1 MRSGIC
7 LQALVPVR
15 SSPAHTSE
23 MVNQLLFGEIFRIGE
38 TAGPWV
44 RIETEWDSYPGWIHA
59 AQCSELSPTE
69 YLRIA
74 GSEPAVV
81 TGLIAWLK
89 SDGGIEFPVVKGS
102 SLPGL
107 QDLKFRI
114 SGEVYTVTG
123 ACRMVSPQATVR
135 EFPAPAAR
143 SLRLGIVDAAQSY
156 LHAPYLWGGRSPF
169 GIDCSG
175 LVQIA
180 LKLNGIPI
188 DRDASQQAARGEM
201 VNLLNEALPG
211 DLAFFDNDEGH
222 ITHVGIMIDESTVIH
237 CSGAVRIDPIDHFGI
252 FNRSTGQ
259 YSHRLRLI
267 RRIIR
272 HEENRDA

>member
-1 MRSGIC
+1 
-7 LQALVPVR
+7 
-15 SSPAHTSE
+15 

-44 RIETEWDSYPGWIHA
+44 RIETEWDSYAGWINTL
-59 AQCSELSPTE
+59 QCAELVPGE

-81 TGLIAWLK
+81 TSVMARVK
-89 SDGGIEFPVVKGS
+89 SDSGAEFPVVKGS

-107 QDLKFRI
+107 QDGKFSI
-114 SGEVYTVTG
+114 SGEIYTVTG
-123 ACRMVSPQATVR
+123 EYSTVIKKVAVR
-135 EFPAPAAR
+135 EFPPAAAA
-143 SLRLGIVDAAQSY
+143 SLRQGIVDAARGY
-156 LHAPYLWGGRSPF
+156 LHTPYLWGGRSPF

-180 LKLNGIPI
+180 MKLNGIPV

-211 DLAFFDNDEGH
+211 DLTFFDNDEGH
-222 ITHVGIMIDESTVIH
+222 ITHVGIMLDESTVIH
-237 CSGAVRIDPIDHFGI
+237 CSGTVRIDPIDHFGI